1 MSVAAAAMSVTE
13 IAAHLAPD
21 AAVLLLAL
29 GLLLVCVEI
38 NRPGLV
44 LPGAL
49 GLLLVLFSVA
59 SLLRY
64 DLSRA
69 ALALLGTALALLL
82 LDLLRPTPLL
92 VAVAAMLALVFGLD
106 RLVVGPAPQRVDAAV
121 AVLCGLLLGG
131 GTSWLTRIARRARA
145 NKALD

>member
-1 MSVAAAAMSVTE
+1 MSMVAAAAHMSSN
-13 IAAHLAPD
+13 AAILLLTLG
-21 AAVLLLAL
+21 VLLIYA
-29 GLLLVCVEI
+29 EI
-38 NRPGLV
+38 NRPGWI

-49 GLLLVLFSVA
+49 GMLLGLLSVA
-59 SLLRY
+59 SLLRC
-64 DLSRA
+64 DLSHA
-69 ALALLGTALALLL
+69 AAALLGTALSLLL

-92 VAVAAMLALVFGLD
+92 VAVSATLAMVLGLD
-106 RLVVGPAPQRVDAAV
+106 RLVVGPAPQRVDTAV